1 MKAAIYCRVSTWD
14 QNTLPI
20 QLKDCRDYVSSRGWE
35 LVHTESETA
44 SGVKRRPS
52 RDVIL
57 KLARQRK
64 IDVVVV
70 WKLDRW
76 GRSVSDVTS
85 TLEELTTLGV
95 AFVSINEALDFTTTI
110 GKAMSGLLAVFAE
123 LERDFLRERVKAGL
137 EEARRNGKLLGRPG
151 IPENKKLKIHAL
163 WKKNKSKAEIE
174 RVTGVSRR
182 SISRILNTLQNS
194 ALAYD

>member
-1 MKAAIYCRVSTWD
+1 MRAAIYCRVSSWD

-20 QLKDCRDYVSSRGWE
+20 QLKDCSEYAKNRGWR
-35 LVHTESETA
+35 LVHTESEAA
-44 SGVKRRPS
+44 SGVKKRPS

-64 IDVVVV
+64 IDAVIV

-76 GRSVSDVTS
+76 GRSVSDVTT
-85 TLEELTTLGV
+85 TLEELTALGV
-95 AFVSINEALDFTTTI
+95 SFVSINEAMDFTTSV

-137 EEARRNGKLLGRPG
+137 EEARRKGKQIGRPE
-151 IPENKKLKIHAL
+151 ISEIKKLKIRTL
-163 WKKNKSKAEIE
+163 WKKNKTKTEIE

-182 SISRILNTLQNS
+182 SISRIVS
-194 ALAYD
+194 

>member
-1 MKAAIYCRVSTWD
+1 MKAAIYCRVSSWD

-20 QLKDCRDYVSSRGWE
+20 QLKDCRDFVKNRGWT
-35 LVHTESETA
+35 LTHTESETA
-44 SGVKRRPS
+44 SGVKKRPS

-64 IDVVVV
+64 IDVVIV

-76 GRSVSDVTS
+76 GRSVSDVTT
-85 TLEELTTLGV
+85 TLEELTALGV
-95 AFVSINEALDFTTTI
+95 SFVSINEAMDFTTSM

-137 EEARRNGKLLGRPG
+137 EEARRNGKLLGRPV

-163 WKKNKSKAEIE
+163 WKKYKSKAEIE

-182 SISRILNTLQNS
+182 SISRIV
-194 ALAYD
+194 D

>member
-1 MKAAIYCRVSTWD
+1 MLKAAIYCRVSTWD

-20 QLKDCRDYVSSRGWE
+20 QLKDCQEYVSKRGWE
-35 LVHTESETA
+35 LVHSESETA
-44 SGVKRRPS
+44 SGVKKRPS
-52 RDVIL
+52 RDVII

-64 IDVVVV
+64 IDVVIV

-85 TLEELTTLGV
+85 TLEELTALGV
-95 AFVSINEALDFTTTI
+95 AFVSINEALDFTTPI

-123 LERDFLRERVKAGL
+123 LERDFLRERVIAGI
-137 EEARRNGKLLGRPG
+137 EEARKKGKSIGRPE
-151 IPENKKLKIHAL
+151 ISEAKKKKVRAMWVNKK
-163 WKKNKSKAEIE
+163 SKTEIE

-182 SISRILNTLQNS
+182 SVSRIVNP
-194 ALAYD
+194 

>member
-1 MKAAIYCRVSTWD
+1 MRAAIYARVSTWD
-14 QNTLPI
+14 QNTLSI
-20 QLKDCRDYVSSRGWE
+20 QLKTCSDYAKKRGWE
-35 LVHTESETA
+35 IVHHESETA

-57 KLARQRK
+57 KLARQRE
-64 IDVVVV
+64 IDVVIV

-95 AFVSINEALDFTTTI
+95 SFVSINEALDFTTPI

-123 LERDFLRERVKAGL
+123 LERDFLKERVVAGI
-137 EEARRNGKLLGRPG
+137 EEARRKGKSIGRPE
-151 IPENKKLKIHAL
+151 ISEQTKKKVQSMWA
-163 WKKNKSKAEIE
+163 KNKTKTEIE
-174 RVTGVSRR
+174 KVTGISRR
-182 SISRILNTLQNS
+182 SISRIVG
-194 ALAYD
+194 

>member
-1 MKAAIYCRVSTWD
+1 MSLRSAIYCRVSTWD

-20 QLKDCRDYVSSRGWE
+20 QLKDCSEYAKSRGWT
-35 LVHTESETA
+35 VSYTESETA
-44 SGVKRRPS
+44 SGVKKRPS

-64 IDVVVV
+64 IDVVIV

-123 LERDFLRERVKAGL
+123 LERNFLRERVIAGIK
-137 EEARRNGKLLGRPG
+137 EAQRQGKVIGRPG
-151 IPENKKLKIHAL
+151 ISEAKIKKVQAY
-163 WKKNKSKAEIE
+163 WKKNKSKAEIS
-174 RVTGVSRR
+174 RLTGVSRR
-182 SISRILNTLQNS
+182 TISRIIVASQS
-194 ALAYD
+194 